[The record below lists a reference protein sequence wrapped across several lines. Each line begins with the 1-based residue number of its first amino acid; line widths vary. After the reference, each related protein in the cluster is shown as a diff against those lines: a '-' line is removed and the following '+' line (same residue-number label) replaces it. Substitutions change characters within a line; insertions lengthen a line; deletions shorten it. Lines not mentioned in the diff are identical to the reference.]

1 MTMNDRFEATIA
13 QLWVYPIKSCAGVS
27 LTQSELT
34 IDGLLFDRAWM
45 VVDEHGDFVSQR
57 ECPRMALIQPTVTPM
72 RQLVVRAPGMPDLS
86 VEGASAAQLLRVRVD
101 PALGLVPEISG
112 HRLLV
117 SVRFMKPDA
126 EGRLRPAQADA
137 TFELSLCA

>member
-34 IDGLLFDRAWM
+34 MQGLLFDRTWM
-45 VVDEHGDFVSQR
+45 VVDEQGDFLSQR
-57 ECPRMALIQPTVTPM
+57 ECPRMAWIQPTVTPT

-86 VEGASAAQLLRVRVD
+86 VAW
-101 PALGLVPEISG
+101 
-112 HRLLV
+112 
-117 SVRFMKPDA
+117 
-126 EGRLRPAQADA
+126 
-137 TFELSLCA
+137 ELSLIHI